1 MVRLALL
8 LFAIVAT
15 SAAAF
20 QPRTGHWNN
29 PNEAGSGMNIDLQDG
44 TFVVTIYSYAT
55 DGSAQWYI
63 ASGKGTNDNHNFAGS
78 LDKAR
83 AGQCISCTDYIFP
96 SSDGSDGAISISFAS
111 EVSATVN
118 LPGGRVTQ
126 IQPFNFGFGDPPNGL
141 LGEWVF
147 VYDIISTFAD
157 RFNFTTIGSGTVNGN
172 GLATD
177 LDRLAGCE
185 YQVSGPLVGMVL
197 CADVDSAGNIQN
209 GYVFKFGLDETY
221 SGNWLSPITGNLYSM
236 KGFKV
241 KSPTGSTRA
250 AMVEDASAAA
260 KIAESATS
268 VDTGRAFTEMSQTL
282 PGSSATPEA
291 LRTSLAA
298 LAAALRSSRP
308 SQ

>member
-1 MVRLALL
+1 MMLRLALL
-8 LFAIVAT
+8 LLAIVAT

-55 DGSAQWYI
+55 NGLAQWYI
-63 ASGKGTNDNHNFAGS
+63 ASGKGTNDNHNFTGS

-83 AGQCISCTDYIFP
+83 AGQCISCTTYVFP
-96 SSDGSDGAISISFAS
+96 TSDGSDGTISISFAS

-157 RFNFTTIGSGTVNGN
+157 RFDFTTIATGTVNGN
-172 GLATD
+172 GLAVD
-177 LDRLAGCE
+177 FPRVAGCE
-185 YQVSGPLVGMVL
+185 YQVSGQAVGMVI
-197 CADVDSAGNIQN
+197 CADVDSAGNLQN

-221 SGNWLSPITGNLYSM
+221 SGFWVAPVSGNLYSM

-241 KSPTGSTRA
+241 KSPTGSPRA
-250 AMVEDASAAA
+250 ALVEDSNVAAKMAEAAA
-260 KIAESATS
+260 
-268 VDTGRAFTEMSQTL
+268 TGRASTEMANENSVA
-282 PGSSATPEA
+282 PDA
-291 LRTSLAA
+291 LRTSLEA
-298 LAAALRSSRP
+298 LAAAIRRAR
-308 SQ
+308 